1 MNKLEKVNQLIS
13 YLLEA
18 SPEYLPYCEQHPK
31 NYTHQR
37 VLIRGLMNI
46 RNPEKRLT
54 PAFYELQ
61 NDFLSMEDQGKG
73 IISAIHSTAGIQLP
87 EECAQ
92 IMKIQGYE
100 EPTGQFHPSSSIQ
113 KVIFNVFKDIDIM
126 EYQRLLY

>member
-37 VLIRGLMNI
+37 VLLRGLMNI
-46 RNPEKRLT
+46 RNLEKRLT

-61 NDFLSMEDQGKG
+61 NDFLSIENQEKG
-73 IISAIHSTAGIQLP
+73 IISAMDLPAVPLSPMISLWQGDITRLDADAIVNAANSQMIGCFIPCHS
-87 EECAQ
+87 C
-92 IMKIQGYE
+92 
-100 EPTGQFHPSSSIQ
+100 
-113 KVIFNVFKDIDIM
+113 IDK
-126 EYQRLLY
+126 

>member
-37 VLIRGLMNI
+37 VLLRGLMNI
-46 RNPEKRLT
+46 RNLEKRLT

-61 NDFLSMEDQGKG
+61 NDFLSMENQ
-73 IISAIHSTAGIQLP
+73 
-87 EECAQ
+87 
-92 IMKIQGYE
+92 
-100 EPTGQFHPSSSIQ
+100 
-113 KVIFNVFKDIDIM
+113 
-126 EYQRLLY
+126 

>member
-18 SPEYLPYCEQHPK
+18 SPKYFPYCEQHPK

-37 VLIRGLMNI
+37 VLLRGLMNI

-61 NDFLSMEDQGKG
+61 NDFLFMENQEKS
-73 IISAIHSTAGIQLP
+73 IISAMDLPAVPLSTMIFLWQGDITRLDADAIVNAANSQMIGCFIPCHS
-87 EECAQ
+87 C
-92 IMKIQGYE
+92 
-100 EPTGQFHPSSSIQ
+100 
-113 KVIFNVFKDIDIM
+113 IDK
-126 EYQRLLY
+126 

>member
-18 SPEYLPYCEQHPK
+18 SPEYFPYCEQHPK

-37 VLIRGLMNI
+37 VLLRRLMNI

-61 NDFLSMEDQGKG
+61 NDFLFMENQEKS
-73 IISAIHSTAGIQLP
+73 IISAMDLPAVPLSPMIFLWQDDITRLDADAIVNAANSQMIGCFIPCHS
-87 EECAQ
+87 C
-92 IMKIQGYE
+92 
-100 EPTGQFHPSSSIQ
+100 
-113 KVIFNVFKDIDIM
+113 IDK
-126 EYQRLLY
+126 

>member
-37 VLIRGLMNI
+37 VLLRGLMNI
-46 RNPEKRLT
+46 RNLEKRLT

-61 NDFLSMEDQGKG
+61 NDFLSMEDQEKG
-73 IISAIHSTAGIQLP
+73 IISAMDLPAVPLSPMISLWQDDITRLDADAIVNAANSQMIGCFIPCHS
-87 EECAQ
+87 C
-92 IMKIQGYE
+92 
-100 EPTGQFHPSSSIQ
+100 
-113 KVIFNVFKDIDIM
+113 IDK
-126 EYQRLLY
+126 